1 MSVFSNIAKAIPFR
15 GSKSV
20 APTRTAGT
28 SSEDIGGVDP
38 TGYVRDNERSYKL
51 RGRQRY
57 TTYADLLTNT
67 VIAAAGVRYF
77 LNLVAN
83 AEWTFKPAEDAD
95 GEVLP
100 GAQEAADFVKL
111 CFGDMESSWSKVVRR
126 AARFRFYG
134 FSWQEWTAKRLDDGR
149 LGFLDIEPRP
159 CSSIERWDT
168 EGGSVLGVFQSVGGV
183 ESYLPRG
190 KALYLVDDVL
200 SDNPDGTGLLRHAV
214 RSAERLR
221 GFEELEE
228 LAFETDL
235 RGIPI
240 GRAPL
245 KEMREAN
252 AKGEGVG
259 GYMSPDA
266 IRKARAAVDNFVKN
280 RLLNKSKGAVFDS
293 ETYMGKDA
301 NGGTSPSGVRKW
313 DVELLK
319 GDAGGQTEVR
329 KAIHDTNMD
338 IARLLGIEH
347 LMLGS
352 DGTGSLALIGGKLSS
367 FFLVVSSTLG
377 EIAEGV
383 DRDLIGPL
391 MALNGVPKELWP
403 KAVPAE
409 IDVNDVEAVAQVLA
423 SLATAGAPLMPN
435 DPAVDAVRSR
445 VGLPPAPEAPELSE
459 EDMVLVARQR
469 AGLVAPP
476 EEKTGDKQDK
486 IEPGSG
492 GVPAQVEA
500 DKQVSKLLKRLLNW
514 GGSDA

>member
-1 MSVFSNIAKAIPFR
+1 MSWFTDITKRISFS
-15 GSKSV
+15 GSRQTS
-20 APTRTAGT
+20 PMSTAGST
-28 SSEDIGGVDP
+28 GGDELSVDN
-38 TGYVRDNERSYKL
+38 TGYVLGQERSYRL

-57 TTYADLLTNT
+57 VTYAELLNNT

-83 AEWTFKPAEDAD
+83 AEWTFKPAEDSD

-100 GAQEAADFVKL
+100 GAQEAADFVREQL
-111 CFGDMESSWSKVVRR
+111 TGMESSWAKVVRR
-126 AARFRFYG
+126 AARYRFHG
-134 FSWQEWTAKRLDDGR
+134 FSWQEWTARKLDDGR
-149 LGFLDIEPRP
+149 IGYKDVEPRP
-159 CSSIERWDT
+159 CSSIERWDVD
-168 EGGSVLGVFQSVGGV
+168 EGGSVMGVVQTITGRADA
-183 ESYLPRG
+183 YLARG

-200 SDNPDGTGLLRHAV
+200 EDRPDGTGLLRHVV
-214 RSAERLR
+214 RSAERLK

-245 KEMREAN
+245 GEMRAAH
-252 AKGEGVG
+252 AKGPEAA
-259 GYMSPDA
+259 GYLSVEQ
-266 IRKARAAVDNFVKN
+266 IARARQAVDNFVKN

-293 ETYMGKDA
+293 ETYKGKNPDGA
-301 NGGTSPSGVRKW
+301 ESPSSVRKW

-367 FFLVVSSTLG
+367 FFLLVSSTLG
-377 EIAEGV
+377 EIAEAA
-383 DRDLIGPL
+383 DRDLVAPL
-391 MALNGVPKELWP
+391 CSLNGIPEELRP

-459 EDMVLVARQR
+459 EDMALVARQR

-476 EEKTGDKQDK
+476 EDKTDPEEPVK
-486 IEPGSG
+486 PGS
-492 GVPAQVEA
+492 A
-500 DKQVSKLLKRLLNW
+500 DLAADAEVSKLLKVLLRK
-514 GGSDA
+514 